1 MIIINNVTDQINIK
15 KEGKI
20 MNRQTINKIVKASG
34 IQEGELVL
42 LHFWGEQEQEDVLEE
57 FAEAVVA
64 AGASP

>member
-1 MIIINNVTDQINIK
+1 
-15 KEGKI
+15 